1 MEKTWALKE
10 ADQHFYRLGVR
21 RATEGLPFAD
31 EKNPARAYTLSLFF
45 WGGGQSYSG
54 LRMRGVLFQIFMFV
68 CSLGTGFSILYGED
82 LMPLLQSYALSRAD
96 VFLAAELLLFSVLIF
111 WSYNAVDAYHAAVKA
126 RRVPF
131 RGIRSRVLPFLCSLL
146 VPGWG
151 QFMNGQPLKGSL
163 LAGFSVIG
171 IFSLVTVPCVLLFWP
186 ALDPSRSRSI
196 LESIFTVMVLYAPF
210 IPVISIVSGYDA
222 LKVSMDD
229 VKKELL
235 LDRIVL
241 ALHRVRAEGWVR
253 SMLPGMKTVC
263 VFALLL
269 GLVLLFRNNPY
280 FPVNY
285 YSDHLAHAQ
294 SRLYEQGMT
303 LLPDFIGRVLSAGAK
318 GNF

>member
-1 MEKTWALKE
+1 MKE
-10 ADQHFYRLGVR
+10 ADQRFYPLGVR

-68 CSLGTGFSILYGED
+68 FFIGIGFSTQYGKD
-82 LMPLLQSYALSRAD
+82 VMPLLESYAVSRAD
-96 VFLAAELLLFSVLIF
+96 VFLAAELLLFSILIF
-111 WSYNAVDAYHAAVKA
+111 WSYNAADAYHAAVKA

-131 RGIRSRVLPFLCSLL
+131 RGVRSRALPLVCSLL
-146 VPGWG
+146 LPGWG

-163 LAGFSVIG
+163 LAGFSVLG

-196 LESIFTVMVLYAPF
+196 IESIFTVMVLYVPC
-210 IPVISIVSGYDA
+210 IPVISVVSGYDA

-253 SMLPGMKTVC
+253 SLLPSMKSVI
-263 VFALLL
+263 VFALLI
-269 GLVLLFRNNPY
+269 GLVLLFRNNHY

-285 YSDHLAHAQ
+285 YSGHLANAQ
-294 SRLYEQGMT
+294 SWLYEQGMT
-303 LLPDFIGRVLSAGAK
+303 LLPDFIGRVLSS
-318 GNF
+318 GNV